1 MLVQCFVEVV
11 KDIKVL
17 IFVLVDKIGD
27 GNVLVNK
34 FGEIMV
40 NIVIVIKCVND
51 IMFEIVVVLFE

>member
-1 MLVQCFVEVV
+1 M
-11 KDIKVL
+11 L